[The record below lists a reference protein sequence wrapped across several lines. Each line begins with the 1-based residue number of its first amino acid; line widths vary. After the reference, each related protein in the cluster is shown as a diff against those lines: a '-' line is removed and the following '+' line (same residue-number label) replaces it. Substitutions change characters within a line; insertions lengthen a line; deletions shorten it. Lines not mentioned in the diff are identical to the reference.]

1 MRDIF
6 EKKLKTPHFTWCECD
21 IYNIGIYFFIISNL
35 PHVVSDKSATC
46 IASRQT

>member
-6 EKKLKTPHFTWCECD
+6 EKKLKTPHFTLRVCG
-21 IYNIGIYFFIISNL
+21 IYNIGIYFFSFSNL
-35 PHVVSDKSATC
+35 PHVVSDKSLPC